1 MNIYR
6 LLNANKTGQARELS
20 SLKGEKKEKNSFED
34 NLIEKIN
41 GNNVSN
47 DRKEVKN
54 KLESI
59 KLFQDI
65 SRSCMVQVKKDIA
78 LQKTKLEGLSY
89 IDCDKFEIAVTKG
102 YTLKGKIAEE
112 STKENPVVYVEI
124 KQENGTQEAYKVDI
138 NQISKTNQT
147 KLEEFA
153 HLLYKEWKEKYER

>member
-6 LLNANKTGQARELS
+6 LLNANKIGQVREIS
-20 SLKGEKKEKNSFED
+20 NVKGEKKEKNSFED

-41 GNNVSN
+41 VNNVSN
-47 DRKEVKN
+47 DRKEVQN

-65 SRSCMVQVKKDIA
+65 SRSCMMQVNKAIA
-78 LQKTKLEGLSY
+78 LQKTKLEGISY

-124 KQENGTQEAYKVDI
+124 KQENGMQEAYKVNI
-138 NQISKTNQT
+138 NQISRTNQT

-153 HLLYKEWKEKYER
+153 HLLYKEWKEE

>member
-6 LLNANKTGQARELS
+6 LLNANKIGQVREVS
-20 SLKGEKKEKNSFED
+20 NVKGEKKEKNSFED

-41 GNNVSN
+41 VNNVSN
-47 DRKEVKN
+47 DRKEVQN

-65 SRSCMVQVKKDIA
+65 SRSCMMQVNKAIA
-78 LQKTKLEGLSY
+78 LQKTKLEGISY

-124 KQENGTQEAYKVDI
+124 KQENGMQEAYKVNI
-138 NQISKTNQT
+138 NQISRTNQT

-153 HLLYKEWKEKYER
+153 HLLYKEWKEE